1 MHDSLRNL
9 QCSANCS
16 ATKLRLVKQANSLPP
31 TPLPLCHLPPSL
43 HHNRCCHCC
52 ASCSAFSIFISAR
65 HNFNIGSGKAQQEC
79 AAAEPEE
86 GKSSCC
92 SLLSLPGR
100 HVVDVVVLLLHVQVP
115 PCGGLCLPESLN
127 LGPCPCPVCHAL
139 FLPLLPRY
147 LYLLILICLLHILHY
162 APLGQACCQCKL
174 ISPKT
179 ICAQFRLMLLLLLL
193 LLL

>member
-31 TPLPLCHLPPSL
+31 TPLPLCHHPPSL

-79 AAAEPEE
+79 AAAETAEE
-86 GKSSCC
+86 KSCCC

-115 PCGGLCLPESLN
+115 HAVASACLRASTSAPA
-127 LGPCPCPVCHAL
+127 PAPTATRCTCHSSPAI
-139 FLPLLPRY
+139 Y
-147 LYLLILICLLHILHY
+147 IC
-162 APLGQACCQCKL
+162 
-174 ISPKT
+174 
-179 ICAQFRLMLLLLLL
+179 
-193 LLL
+193 